1 MSFPSSPVNGQQ
13 VTVNDILYTYNG
25 TKTAWIRTTAVSET
39 LSANNFVANTA
50 TIAGNV
56 VAGNVIA
63 NNLIGN
69 LISAT
74 GSIEG
79 ALFVENSILN
89 LESGTSNLRI
99 HNNDDVTISAGGTAN
114 IAVFTSSNIYVSG
127 SVLPSANVTYDLGSP
142 NQRWRDGWF
151 SGTTIH
157 IGTESMSV
165 SENGTWAFT
174 SGGATVE
181 LGAEAVFNPP
191 SANIAGNVA
200 ATNYLFANG
209 TPLMTVVNSMIG
221 TANVDLKSYVDSVDI
236 TKANLSGAIFT
247 GAVSITNTTPSTGEG
262 TGALVV
268 SGGASF
274 GGNVYISGNLQVS
287 GTETIFNANN
297 LNITDSLIY
306 LADDNTGD
314 VLDIGFVGS
323 FTNPGY
329 QHTGFA
335 RDATDGVWK
344 LFANVV
350 AEPTTTIDFT
360 NATYSNLRVGNLI
373 TTGVTY
379 ANGQSILTNVESAIT
394 TANTNMKGY
403 VDGQISTTTSAI
415 TTANTNMKGYVDNG
429 LSSLSSNR
437 INASASNV
445 TVTASFVNVAINSSN
460 VATFSSTGLEV
471 LTTTASTNTTNGA
484 LIVDGGAGIAGNI
497 NAGNVTATNLTGT
510 LLTASQTNITAVGN
524 ITTGT
529 WNATT
534 IATNRGGTGLTSFNH
549 VTNGSA
555 VFTSGTNTL
564 TTGVLPVSG
573 GGTGTNSVTGTGSVV
588 LNISP
593 GFSTSISTPSII
605 NNGTNGVGNIGA
617 SGQGFNTVFARA
629 TSAQY
634 ADLAEVYTSDRNYI
648 PGTVVVFGGTSEVT
662 VSLTSHDPSVAGV
675 VSTNPAYLMNDS
687 VEGIAVALQG
697 RVPCRVL
704 GPVVKGDRVVTSNVR
719 GVAERLDMSK
729 YQPGCIIGKTLDSV
743 PDGEIATI
751 EVVVGRN

>member
-221 TANVDLKSYVDSVDI
+221 TANVDLKSYVD
-236 TKANLSGAIFT
+236 
-247 GAVSITNTTPSTGEG
+247 
-262 TGALVV
+262 
-268 SGGASF
+268 
-274 GGNVYISGNLQVS
+274 
-287 GTETIFNANN
+287 NA
-297 LNITDSLIY
+297 
-306 LADDNTGD
+306 
-314 VLDIGFVGS
+314 
-323 FTNPGY
+323 
-329 QHTGFA
+329 
-335 RDATDGVWK
+335 
-344 LFANVV
+344 
-350 AEPTTTIDFT
+350 
-360 NATYSNLRVGNLI
+360 
-373 TTGVTY
+373 
-379 ANGQSILTNVESAIT
+379 
-394 TANTNMKGY
+394 
-403 VDGQISTTTSAI
+403 
-415 TTANTNMKGYVDNG
+415 
-429 LSSLSSNR
+429 LSSVSSNR

-687 VEGIAVALQG
+687 VEGIPVALQG

-704 GPVVKGDRVVTSNVR
+704 GPVVKGDRVVTSDVR